1 VAFEV
6 RGLVKTYGSQR
17 VLDGVDLAFPDD
29 SISVVLGPSGCGK
42 TTLLNILAGLDPDY
56 QGTVHGFDRGTS
68 SYVFQEDR
76 LLPWIGAADNI
87 AFVLKPFL
95 PAPEAIHRASEALAA
110 VGLGDAVR
118 TKPAELSG
126 GMRRRVALARAFAF
140 PSKTILLDEPFSS
153 LDLKTRISVMDL
165 FMDLRAKDGRT
176 AIIVTHDV
184 REALYL
190 GDYIATLSEKPS
202 RVRDAFWP
210 GLDRVQRSYT
220 SGAAAAVEARLYAS
234 ILA

>member
-1 VAFEV
+1 MAFEV
-6 RGLVKTYGSQR
+6 KNLSKAYAGQT
-17 VLDGVDLAFPDD
+17 VLDGIDLAFPEN

-56 QGTVHGFDRGTS
+56 SGTVLGFDRASS

-76 LLPWIGAADNI
+76 LLPWMSASDNI
-87 AFVLKPFL
+87 TFVLKPFMQL
-95 PAPEAIHRASEALAA
+95 SEAILRALEALEA
-110 VGLGDAVR
+110 VGLGDAIHS
-118 TKPAELSG
+118 KPAELSG
-126 GMRRRVALARAFAF
+126 GMRRRVALARAFAY

-165 FMDLRAKDGRT
+165 FIDLRSKDGRN

-190 GDYIATLSEKPS
+190 GDYIATLSARPS
-202 RVRDAFWP
+202 RVRDAFKLE
-210 GLDRVQRSYT
+210 LDRIQRSYT
-220 SGAAAAVEARLYAS
+220 SGDAASIEARLYAS
-234 ILA
+234 ILS